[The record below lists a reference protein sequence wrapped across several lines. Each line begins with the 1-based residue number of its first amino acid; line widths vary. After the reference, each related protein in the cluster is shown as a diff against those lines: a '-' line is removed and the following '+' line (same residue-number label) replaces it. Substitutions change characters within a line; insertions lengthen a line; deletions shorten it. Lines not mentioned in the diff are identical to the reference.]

1 MNKKYVAIALY
12 HTVISYQL
20 ELVIEALEE
29 LIEYNPS
36 MQEVLDLMKKLK
48 IDLED
53 EGRTLLEEIEKG
65 DEDAN

>member
-36 MQEVLDLMKKLK
+36 MQEVLDLMKKLN

-53 EGRTLLEEIEKG
+53 EGRTLLEKIEKG

>member
-1 MNKKYVAIALY
+1 MNKKYIMIALY

-36 MQEVLDLMKKLK
+36 MQEVLDLMKKLN

-53 EGRTLLEEIEKG
+53 EGRTLLEKIEKG

>member
-36 MQEVLDLMKKLK
+36 MQEVLDLMKKLN

-53 EGRTLLEEIEKG
+53 EGRTLLEKIEKG
-65 DEDAN
+65 DNDAN

>member
-1 MNKKYVAIALY
+1 MNKKYIMIALY

-36 MQEVLDLMKKLK
+36 MQEVLDLMKKLN
-48 IDLED
+48 IDLEY
-53 EGRTLLEEIEKG
+53 EGRTLLEKIEKG

>member
-1 MNKKYVAIALY
+1 MNKKYIMIALY

-36 MQEVLDLMKKLK
+36 MQEVLDLMKKLN

>member
-1 MNKKYVAIALY
+1 MNKKYIMIALY